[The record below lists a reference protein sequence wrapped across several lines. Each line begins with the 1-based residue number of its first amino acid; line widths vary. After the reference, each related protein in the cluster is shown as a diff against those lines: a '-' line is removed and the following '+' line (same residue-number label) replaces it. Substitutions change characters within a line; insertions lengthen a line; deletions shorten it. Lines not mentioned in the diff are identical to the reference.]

1 MENTRTEKLKD
12 SIEDTEQEIKNIQI
26 VIQGLENLKKDTSS
40 LEIRE
45 ELSNLLNSFDS
56 KIKYLE
62 DIKDNEEK
70 TLNLFY

>member
-1 MENTRTEKLKD
+1 MENTRAEKLKD